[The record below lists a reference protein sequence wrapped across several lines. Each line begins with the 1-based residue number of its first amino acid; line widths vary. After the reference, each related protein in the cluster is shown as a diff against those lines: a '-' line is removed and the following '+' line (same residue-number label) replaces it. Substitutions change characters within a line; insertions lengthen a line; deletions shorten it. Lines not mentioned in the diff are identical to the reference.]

1 MDSHY
6 AVDANNQSIVSSLTA
21 LEKKILK
28 NLEQFKRNK
37 LGLAKGRS
45 RNIVNNGLIAGQ
57 KIAKV
62 SIITLLGIGIAELLV
77 GYWGGSIVAIADGID
92 SFSGAMI
99 SFIVLLGLRTAH
111 RPPNVK
117 FQYGYHK
124 VESFAALMASIGM
137 IVIGS
142 VVLINS
148 YQSLVHPHEVKHPL
162 ITMIVLA
169 AAGIISLH
177 RAYQMRKL
185 AKKYNLLSLKTDAK
199 NSIKDGIASII
210 GFISVVVATQF
221 GFLQM
226 DAIGGMFIALY
237 ILSVSSMF
245 LRKSTSVLIDFC
257 EDSNL
262 SDRMRK
268 LIVERFG
275 DEIINVK
282 SILIRPTGMLMHV
295 EVNVEIDGT
304 KKFGEVDLLLSDM
317 EMTIRS
323 KFSNIVSLTIIP
335 HSSQKNYRHYQKQ
348 CLSQEIKIM

>member
-1 MDSHY
+1 LDSHY
-6 AVDANNQSIVSSLTA
+6 AVDANNQSIVGSLTA

-28 NLEQFKRNK
+28 NLAQFKRNK

-45 RNIVNNGLIAGQ
+45 TNVVNNGLIAGQ

-99 SFIVLLGLRTAH
+99 SFIVLLGLKIAH
-111 RPPNVK
+111 RPPNIK

-124 VESFAALMASIGM
+124 VESFAALMASMGM

-142 VVLINS
+142 VILYNS
-148 YQSLVHPHEVKHPL
+148 YLALVHPHEIKHPL

-177 RAYQMRKL
+177 RAYQIREL

-199 NSIKDGIASII
+199 NSIKDGTASVI
-210 GFISVVVATQF
+210 GFISVVIATQF

-226 DAIGGMFIALY
+226 DAIGGMIIALY
-237 ILSVSSMF
+237 IFSVAVMF
-245 LRKSTSVLIDFC
+245 LRKSTSILIDLC

-262 SDRMRK
+262 SERMKK
-268 LIVERFG
+268 LIVERFS

-304 KKFGEVDLLLSDM
+304 KKFGEVDLLLIDI
-317 EMTIRS
+317 EMVIRS
-323 KFSNIVSLTIIP
+323 KFANLASLTIIP
-335 HSSQKNYRHYQKQ
+335 HSSKNNYCYYEKQ
-348 CLSQEIKIM
+348 SLSQEIKIR

>member
-6 AVDANNQSIVSSLTA
+6 AVDANNQSIVGSLTA

-28 NLEQFKRNK
+28 NLAQFKRNK

-45 RNIVNNGLIAGQ
+45 TNVVNNGLIAGQ

-148 YQSLVHPHEVKHPL
+148 YQSLVDPHEVKHPL

-177 RAYQMRKL
+177 RAYQMRHL

-210 GFISVVVATQF
+210 GFISVVVATHF

-226 DAIGGMFIALY
+226 DAIGGMFIATY
-237 ILSVSSMF
+237 IMLVSSMF

-282 SILIRPTGMLMHV
+282 SILIRPTGMLVHV

-323 KFSNIVSLTIIP
+323 KFSNIASLTVIP
-335 HSSQKNYRHYQKQ
+335 HSSQKE
-348 CLSQEIKIM
+348 LSSLSKKVLVSRN